1 MPFLASVS
9 KRCVHTCC
17 FERCGCA
24 WAAVCLP
31 GVIADGRD
39 VNLMRAVFML
49 LQAKELVE
57 GVPKVVKKEVS
68 KADGE
73 EMLEKLKAVGAEVA
87 LE

>member
-1 MPFLASVS
+1 
-9 KRCVHTCC
+9 
-17 FERCGCA
+17 
-24 WAAVCLP
+24 
-31 GVIADGRD
+31 
-39 VNLMRAVFML
+39 MRAVFML